1 MGERLSPHEGIEI
14 LDCSKGL
21 PVLVTQSSIRKR
33 VAEELGL
40 PIDPSIDVGI
50 NEKSLQMSSIE
61 DSQLFPGLTPLRINA
76 NSSPLPM
83 VLAMDKARVYLRK
96 KGGEKANLNFFCVDS
111 AWGFTLP
118 ETLADDLGEK
128 EILIHKPQSDVSES
142 AVSDLIQLF
151 SIMKNHHARLESISA
166 VVQYQGGFFSKKLI
180 RVIFPPLREDL
191 DLEKLEK
198 VMSDNGNFAAGLSSS
213 LILEHPDWF
222 FKEGDK
228 VEIIIEDYDQIL
240 VVDKNSTDKEF
251 KEKSDPSYIPP
262 YSGRKEQHILSFDST
277 NYLSIIRASLGL
289 LF

>member
-50 NEKSLQMSSIE
+50 NEKFLQMSSIE
-61 DSQLFPGLTPLRINA
+61 DRQLFPGLTPLRINA
-76 NSSPLPM
+76 DSPPLPM

-111 AWGFTLP
+111 AWGFRLP
-118 ETLADDLGEK
+118 ETLADDLGEE
-128 EILIHKPQSDVSES
+128 EILIHKPQS
-142 AVSDLIQLF
+142 VSDLIQLF
-151 SIMKNHHARLESISA
+151 SMMKNHHAKLESISG
-166 VVQYQGGFFSKKLI
+166 VVQYINGSFSIRLI
-180 RVIFPPLREDL
+180 RVVFPSLREDL

-198 VMSDNGNFAAGLSSS
+198 IMSDNSNFAAGLSSS

-240 VVDKNSTDKEF
+240 VGDKNSTDKEF

-277 NYLSIIRASLGL
+277 NYSSIIRASLGL

>member
-1 MGERLSPHEGIEI
+1 MGERLSPHEGIRI
-14 LDCSKGL
+14 LDFSNGF
-21 PVLVTQSSIRKR
+21 PTLVTQSSIRKE
-33 VAEELGL
+33 VAEKLGL
-40 PIDPSIDVGI
+40 PVDSSEDVGR

-76 NSSPLPM
+76 NSPPLPV
-83 VLAMDKARVYLRK
+83 VLAVDKAKVYLEK
-96 KGGEKANLNFFCVDS
+96 KGEKANLNFFCIDS

-128 EILIHKPQSDVSES
+128 EILIHKPQS
-142 AVSDLIQLF
+142 VSDLIQLF
-151 SIMKNHHARLESISA
+151 LIMKNHHAKLESISG
-166 VVQYQGGFFSKKLI
+166 VVQYQNGFFSKKSI
-180 RVIFPPLREDL
+180 RVVFPSLREDL
-191 DLEKLEK
+191 DLEKLGRI
-198 VMSDNGNFAAGLSSS
+198 MGDNGNFAAGLSSS

-240 VVDKNSTDKEF
+240 VVDKNLTDKEF
-251 KEKSDPSYIPP
+251 KEKSDSSYIPP

-277 NYLSIIRASLGL
+277 NYPSIMKASLGL